1 MFWQKTKVL
10 KNMKIRCLT
19 IFLLFSFVS
28 CGNDSA
34 KNDKLVDLINN
45 VIENNEYTVIYFGAH
60 WCGPC
65 TWVFEN
71 KMTEI
76 LDADYDNL
84 GCITIF
90 FDSGDKIRNNENIM
104 KYSPILLPSF
114 SGLDKMRTNDILG
127 EIFSDYNKVNYMP
140 IMMLCDK
147 EKNILNY
154 TMERYIQFDKNSI
167 DRMIKNGKQLKADI

>member
-1 MFWQKTKVL
+1 MELRIIDFKSI
-10 KNMKIRCLT
+10 NMMIRYLT
-19 IFLLFSFVS
+19 IFLLFLFFS

-34 KNDKLVDLINN
+34 KNEKLVDSINN
-45 VIENNEYTVIYFGAH
+45 VIEDNEYTVIYFGAH

-90 FDSGDKIRNNENIM
+90 FDSGNKVRNNENIM
-104 KYSPILLPSF
+104 KYSPVILPSI
-114 SGLDKMRTNDILG
+114 GGLLDKNRANNILK
-127 EIFSDYNKVNYMP
+127 ESLQDYEDVNYMP
-140 IMMLCDK
+140 IMILCDK
-147 EKNILNY
+147 KGNIINRSS
-154 TMERYIQFDKNSI
+154 ERYIQFDKNYLDAI
-167 DRMIKNGKQLKADI
+167 INK